1 MTIIYKYIIVFV
13 VVLAIMFLL
22 LLLNILPQTRLKRAK
37 NLLEYV
43 YVIKSISL
51 EIDSKQPMSE
61 IVNKYN
67 NTQNYFEKRQEKGS
81 RKRELR

>member
-1 MTIIYKYIIVFV
+1 MTIIYKYLIVFV

-67 NTQNYFEKRQEKGS
+67 NTQNYFEKRQFQKKAAE
-81 RKRELR
+81 RES